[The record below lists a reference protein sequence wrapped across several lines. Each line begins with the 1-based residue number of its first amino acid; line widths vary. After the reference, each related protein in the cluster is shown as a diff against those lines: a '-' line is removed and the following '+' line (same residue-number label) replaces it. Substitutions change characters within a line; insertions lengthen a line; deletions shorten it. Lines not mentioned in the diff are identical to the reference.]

1 MHALD
6 ARLLNRFGLLIGDQR
21 ACFDDD
27 FAGFGV
33 LHGLN
38 RIAADHAGAQ
48 RLDELVAVLD
58 LGEHHALGR
67 LATGGKA
74 VFLAHDDVLRN
85 VDQTTGEVT
94 GVRRTKR
101 GIGQAF
107 ARAVGGDEELQNGE
121 AFTEVRAN
129 RNLDDLTARVGHES
143 AHTGELTDLCRA
155 AARAG
160 VCHHVDRVELVQ
172 RAHQLLGDEVG
183 GHFPNLD
190 DALSALCVGEHTHAE
205 ELVDLDDLDLRFGN
219 HILLLG
225 GNLNIL
231 EADGDAAARGIG
243 KAELLDA
250 VEHLRRRRGAV
261 LAVAAV
267 HDVAEVLL
275 GDQLVDLE
283 REEVLFLRAI
293 DAAEVLRNGVVEDHA
308 ADRGVH
314 DLPAL
319 LAVPFALE
327 ADFHPRL
334 QRDLAG
340 LVGHDGFVLRV
351 EDLALALCTGT
362 NHGQIV
368 ATDDHVLRG
377 RHDRTAI
384 LRFQDVVA
392 REHEEAGFRLRLNRE
407 RHVNG
412 HLVSVEVRVVRG
424 ADQRV
429 ELERATL
436 DEDRLKRLNTESM
449 QRRCA
454 V

>member
-1 MHALD
+1 M
-6 ARLLNRFGLLIGDQR
+6 
-21 ACFDDD
+21 
-27 FAGFGV
+27 
-33 LHGLN
+33 
-38 RIAADHAGAQ
+38 
-48 RLDELVAVLD
+48 
-58 LGEHHALGR
+58 
-67 LATGGKA
+67 
-74 VFLAHDDVLRN
+74 
-85 VDQTTGEVT
+85 
-94 GVRRTKR
+94 
-101 GIGQAF
+101 
-107 ARAVGGDEELQNGE
+107 GGDEELQNGE

-129 RNLDDLTARVGHES
+129 RNLDDLTTRVGHES

-172 RAHQLLGDEVG
+172 RAHQLLGDEVC

-190 DALSALCVGEHTHAE
+190 DALSALCVREHTHAE

-275 GDQLVDLE
+275 CDQFVDLE

-293 DAAEVLRNGVVEDHA
+293 DASEVLRNGVVEDHA

-362 NHGQIV
+362 NHGQVV
-368 ATDDHVLRG
+368 AADDHVLRG

-424 ADQRV
+424 ADERV
-429 ELERATL
+429 ELERTAL
-436 DEDRLKRLNTESM
+436 YEDRLKRLNTESM